1 MFGLKRANLTSPWPF
16 GKHPLLNGGSISSK
30 DRRTKLE
37 ILSVFAKKVFAQA
50 VLLLTFSINTVQE
63 NTV

>member
-1 MFGLKRANLTSPWPF
+1 MSPWPF
-16 GKHPLLNGGSISSK
+16 DKPLLNGGSISSK

>member
-1 MFGLKRANLTSPWPF
+1 MSPWPF
-16 GKHPLLNGGSISSK
+16 GKPLLNGGSISSK

-50 VLLLTFSINTVQE
+50 VSLLTFSINTVQE